1 MRIEGRGYAG
11 ETIQLAAAEVGAPY
25 AIGRE
30 PEKLSGWNH

>member
-1 MRIEGRGYAG
+1 MRIEGHGCAG
-11 ETIQLAAAEVGAPY
+11 ETIQLAAAEVGAPD